1 MKSFRFRSL
10 VSLLFLLSFLLVS
23 ASCGQ
28 SDISYEAIVYCGTD
42 SYLMVSTDKQ
52 TTETLAS
59 LFDASSYVEL
69 ETEPDSV
76 DFVDFL
82 LVVLETESG
91 ERTVRLFRDGY
102 GRLDDN
108 RLVKF
113 KTNAYETVKTMF
125 ENSKQEGN
133 NK

>member
-1 MKSFRFRSL
+1 M
-10 VSLLFLLSFLLVS
+10 
-23 ASCGQ
+23 
-28 SDISYEAIVYCGTD
+28 
-42 SYLMVSTDKQ
+42 
-52 TTETLAS
+52 
-59 LFDASSYVEL
+59 
-69 ETEPDSV
+69 

-91 ERTVRLFRDGY
+91 ERTVRLFRHGY
-102 GRLDDN
+102 GRFDDN